1 MYKQKTTEQKVIKFI
16 LAKKLIQEKD
26 KILVA
31 LSGGPDSVFLLDVL
45 NKYKRR
51 FDIELGTFHLNHNL
65 RGKDSDEDE
74 DFCKKLALSYDI
86 PFFRSSKNVS
96 LFAKKNRLSLEE
108 AGRDVRYKEL
118 MKVAKQNK
126 FTKIATGHTLDDNAE
141 TMLLNFIKGSGLNG
155 LSGIREK
162 RDIIIRPILS
172 LSKDE
177 ILDYLHG
184 KKMNYRIDNSNLQND
199 YQRNYLRNEII
210 PLIRKKLNPQFDAAA
225 SRTAE
230 NMKNISSFVN
240 DEVKKNLEDCSIFR
254 NDSLIINCK
263 KIKNLNE
270 YLLGS
275 FFQFAA
281 NKYFNIELEQKNI
294 ADLQKLLYKQTGRR
308 LNLVNEIVAVKERN
322 AIIIFNRKLN
332 NIVEKDTLIK
342 IGDKKKIGNNV
353 ISISQVSKTEI
364 DYNNSQ
370 KKEYIDAEKIKGSLL
385 LRRWKS
391 GERFHPLGMK
401 DTKKVSDFLN
411 EQKVQSNNKKMQLV
425 LTESGNI
432 VWIIGIRIDNR
443 YRLTEK
449 TSKVLELCLS

>member
-1 MYKQKTTEQKVIKFI
+1 MYRQKTIEQKVIRFI
-16 LAKKLIQEKD
+16 LDKELIEKKD
-26 KILVA
+26 KILISF
-31 LSGGPDSVFLLDVL
+31 SGGPDSVFLLDVL

-51 FDIELGTFHLNHNL
+51 FDVELGAFHLNHNL
-65 RGKDSDEDE
+65 RGKDSDTDE
-74 DFCKKLALSYDI
+74 DFCKRLALNYKI
-86 PFFRSSKNVS
+86 PFFRSSKNVG

-108 AGRDVRYKEL
+108 AGRDIRYKEL
-118 MKVAKQNK
+118 MKVAKRNK

-155 LSGIREK
+155 LSGITEK
-162 RDIIIRPILS
+162 RDIIIRPVLT

-210 PLIRKKLNPQFDAAA
+210 PLIRKKLNPRFDDAV
-225 SRTAE
+225 SRTSE
-230 NMKNISSFVN
+230 IMKNISSFIN
-240 DEVKKNLEDCSIFR
+240 DEVRKYLVDCSSFR
-254 NDSLIINCK
+254 NDSLIINCSK
-263 KIKNLNE
+263 LKNLNK

-275 FFQFAA
+275 FFQCAL
-281 NKYFNIELEQKNI
+281 NEYFKVELEQKNI
-294 ADLQKLLYKQTGRR
+294 ADLQKLLYKQTGRK
-308 LNLVNEIVAVKERN
+308 LNLVNEIIAVKERDT
-322 AIIIFNRKLN
+322 IIIFNGKLN
-332 NIVEKDTLIK
+332 VSVEKNTQIK

-353 ISISQVSKTEI
+353 ISISKVNKTEI
-364 DYNNSQ
+364 DYSNSP
-370 KKEYIDAEKIKGSLL
+370 KKEYVDAEKIKGSLL
-385 LRRWKS
+385 LRIWKS
-391 GERFHPLGMK
+391 GERFNPLGMK
-401 DTKKVSDFLN
+401 HSKKVSDFLN
-411 EQKVQSNNKKMQLV
+411 EQKVPSNNKKMQLV